1 MESKLQKKNTAADSV
16 VRLLSILCPLVYFAS
31 YLTRKDYSI
40 VMQAIIENEGLL
52 KAQVGQVE
60 SLAVISYGAGQII
73 SGILGDRFKPQ
84 RLIMGGLAVT
94 VVSNVLMPLTP
105 ANLRVIV
112 WFVNGFAQSMLWPP
126 LVRIMAAVMN
136 DKQYNTVSANTNVA
150 GLSGTIF
157 IYLTSSLLWLRLFDS
172 WQLTFYSSAALAAVI
187 LVLWILGFRKMKD
200 VEALRFD
207 KKKTAPKDDLLTADD
222 TSEPGGK
229 KGKLTL
235 KMLLGSGFIL
245 IAVGIIAQGALRD
258 GITDWV
264 PTFISNTFSQ
274 SSDKAILKSVV
285 LPIIGVISM
294 KIVGI
299 SANKWVRNEVTG
311 AGVTF
316 VGSTVLCVCLALFY
330 SHNEYVTL
338 GVSALIVGTM
348 HAINFF
354 LICVVPA
361 KFEKYGIVSTMS
373 GIINSLTYVGA
384 SAGVYLFGKIADNE
398 TLGWN
403 AVLISWAVIAAVGTA
418 ACFLAMRP
426 WKKFKS

>member
-1 MESKLQKKNTAADSV
+1 MESKLQKTNAGTDFAVK
-16 VRLLSILCPLVYFAS
+16 LLSILCPLVYFAS

-73 SGILGDRFKPQ
+73 SGFLGDRFKPQ

-94 VVSNVLMPLTP
+94 AVCNVLMPFTP
-105 ANLRVIV
+105 AGWRVVV
-112 WFVNGFAQSMLWPP
+112 WFINGFAQSMLWPP

-136 DKQYNTVSANTNVA
+136 EKQYNTVSANTNVA

-157 IYLTSSLLWLRLFDS
+157 IYLSSSLIWLRFFHS
-172 WQLTFYSSAALAAVI
+172 WKLTFFTSAGLAAVI
-187 LVLWILGFRKMKD
+187 LVLWIFGFRRLKN

-207 KKKTAPKDDLLTADD
+207 RKKRPAESDGDDENAEGAKGRLTPKL
-222 TSEPGGK
+222 
-229 KGKLTL
+229 
-235 KMLLGSGFIL
+235 LLGSGFLL
-245 IAVGIIAQGALRD
+245 IALGIIAQGALRD

-285 LPIIGVISM
+285 LPIIGVVSM

-299 SANKWVRNEVTG
+299 AANKWVRNEVTG

-316 VGSTVLCVCLALFY
+316 VGSTVLCLLLFLFY
-330 SHNEYVTL
+330 SKNEYVTL

-361 KFEKYGIVSTMS
+361 RFEKYGIVSTMS

-398 TLGWN
+398 ALGWN
-403 AVLISWAVIAAVGTA
+403 TVLLAWVVIAAVGTA
-418 ACFLAMRP
+418 ACFLAVRP
-426 WKKFKS
+426 WKKFKA

>member
-1 MESKLQKKNTAADSV
+1 MSNKLQKTNAGTDYAVK
-16 VRLLSILCPLVYFAS
+16 LLSILCPLVYFAS

-84 RLIMGGLAVT
+84 RLIMGGLGVT
-94 VVSNVLMPLTP
+94 VVCNLLMPFTP

-112 WFVNGFAQSMLWPP
+112 WFINGFAQSMLWPP

-136 DKQYNTVSANTNVA
+136 EKQYNTVSANTNVA
-150 GLSGTIF
+150 GLTGTIF
-157 IYLTSSLLWLRLFDS
+157 IYLSSSLLWLRFFDS
-172 WQLTFYSSAALAAVI
+172 WKLTFFSSAAIAAVI
-187 LVLWILGFRKMKD
+187 LVLWTIGFSRLKNVETLQFDRKKLLLD
-200 VEALRFD
+200 EDDNSDTQSD
-207 KKKTAPKDDLLTADD
+207 K
-222 TSEPGGK
+222 SK
-229 KGKLTL
+229 KGRLTPKL
-235 KMLLGSGFIL
+235 LLGSGFIL
-245 IAVGIIAQGALRD
+245 IAVGIICQGALRD

-299 SANKWVRNEVTG
+299 AANKWVKDEVTG

-316 VGSTVLCVCLALFY
+316 IGSTVLCVCLFLLY

-361 KFEKYGIVSTMS
+361 KFEKYGVVSTMS

-398 TLGWN
+398 ALGWN
-403 AVLISWAVIAAVGTA
+403 AVLFSWIVIAAVGTL
-418 ACFLAMRP
+418 ACFLAVRS
-426 WKKFKS
+426 WKKFKAG

>member
-1 MESKLQKKNTAADSV
+1 MRNKLQKSNAGADFTV
-16 VRLLSILCPLVYFAS
+16 KLLSILCPLVYFAS

-94 VVSNVLMPLTP
+94 AVCNVLMPFTP
-105 ANLRVIV
+105 AQYRVIV
-112 WFVNGFAQSMLWPP
+112 WFINGFAQSMLWPP

-136 DKQYNTVSANTNVA
+136 EKQYNTVSANTNVA

-157 IYLTSSLLWLRLFDS
+157 IYLSSSLIWLKYFKLS
-172 WQLTFYSSAALAAVI
+172 WKLTFFVSAGLAVVI
-187 LVLWILGFRKMKD
+187 LILWVAGFRKLRT
-200 VEALRFD
+200 VEALRFER
-207 KKKTAPKDDLLTADD
+207 KKTDVKKEKAGENRLTI
-222 TSEPGGK
+222 
-229 KGKLTL
+229 KL
-235 KMLLGSGFIL
+235 LLGSGFL
-245 IAVGIIAQGALRD
+245 FIALGIIAQGALRD
-258 GITDWV
+258 GVTDWV
-264 PTFISNTFSQ
+264 PTFISNTFPQ
-274 SSDKAILKSVV
+274 TSDKAILKSVV
-285 LPIIGVISM
+285 LPVIGVISM

-299 SANKWVRNEVTG
+299 ASNKWVKEELNG

-316 VGSTVLCVCLALFY
+316 LGATALCALLFAFY
-330 SHNEYVTL
+330 AHNEYVTL
-338 GVSALIVGTM
+338 GVSALIVGAM

-398 TLGWN
+398 ALGWN
-403 AVLISWAVIAAVGTA
+403 AVLISWIAIAGVGTA
-418 ACFLAMRP
+418 ACFLAVKS
-426 WKKFKS
+426 WKKFKA

>member
-1 MESKLQKKNTAADSV
+1 MEHTLQKSNTGIESAV
-16 VRLLSILCPLVYFAS
+16 KLLSILCPLVYFAS

-94 VVSNVLMPLTP
+94 VICNLLMPFTP
-105 ANLRVIV
+105 AGWRVVV
-112 WFVNGFAQSMLWPP
+112 WFINGFSQSMLWPP

-136 DKQYNTVSANTNVA
+136 EKQYNTVSANTNVA

-157 IYLTSSLLWLRLFDS
+157 IYLSSSLIWLRFFNS
-172 WQLTFYSSAALAAVI
+172 WKLTFFSSAALAAVI
-187 LVLWILGFRKMKD
+187 LVLWIVGFGKLRH
-200 VEALRFD
+200 VEALRFEHKASA
-207 KKKTAPKDDLLTADD
+207 KKEEGARGRLSLR
-222 TSEPGGK
+222 
-229 KGKLTL
+229 L
-235 KMLLGSGFIL
+235 LLGSGFFL

-285 LPIIGVISM
+285 LPVIGVVSM
-294 KIVGI
+294 KIVGLA
-299 SANKWVRNEVTG
+299 ANKWVRNEVTG

-316 VGSTVLCVCLALFY
+316 VGSTVLCLFLFLFY
-330 SHNEYVTL
+330 SRNEYVTL

-361 KFEKYGIVSTMS
+361 RFEKYGIVSTMS

-384 SAGVYLFGKIADNE
+384 SAGVYLFGKIADNGA
-398 TLGWN
+398 LGWN
-403 AVLISWAVIAAVGTA
+403 AVLLSWAVIAAVGTA
-418 ACFLAMRP
+418 ACLLAMRP

>member
-1 MESKLQKKNTAADSV
+1 MESKLRKTNAGTDFAVK
-16 VRLLSILCPLVYFAS
+16 LLSIMCPLVYFAS

-94 VVSNVLMPLTP
+94 AVCNVLMPFTP
-105 ANLRVIV
+105 AGWRVVV
-112 WFVNGFAQSMLWPP
+112 WFINGFAQSMLWPP

-136 DKQYNTVSANTNVA
+136 EKQYNTVSANTNVA
-150 GLSGTIF
+150 GLTGTIF
-157 IYLTSSLLWLRLFDS
+157 IYLSSSLLWLRFFRS
-172 WQLTFYSSAALAAVI
+172 WKLTFFTSAGLAAVI
-187 LVLWILGFRKMKD
+187 LVLWIFGFRRLKN
-200 VEALRFD
+200 VEALRFER
-207 KKKTAPKDDLLTADD
+207 KKRPADPDTDDQNAEGAKGRLTPKL
-222 TSEPGGK
+222 
-229 KGKLTL
+229 
-235 KMLLGSGFIL
+235 LLGSGFLL
-245 IAVGIIAQGALRD
+245 IALGIIAQGALRD

-285 LPIIGVISM
+285 LPIIGVVSM

-299 SANKWVRNEVTG
+299 AANKWVRNEVTG

-316 VGSTVLCVCLALFY
+316 VGSTVLCLLLFLFY
-330 SHNEYVTL
+330 SKNEYVTL

-361 KFEKYGIVSTMS
+361 RFEKYGIVSTMS

-398 TLGWN
+398 ALGWN
-403 AVLISWAVIAAVGTA
+403 TVLLAWVVIAAVGTA
-418 ACFLAMRP
+418 ACFLAVRP
-426 WKKFKS
+426 WKKFKA

>member
-1 MESKLQKKNTAADSV
+1 MSKLQKNNNATDYAVK
-16 VRLLSILCPLVYFAS
+16 LLSILCPLVYFAS

-40 VMQAIIENEGLL
+40 VLQAIIENEGLL
-52 KAQVGQVE
+52 REQVGRVE

-84 RLIMGGLAVT
+84 NLIKLGLSVT
-94 VVSNVLMPLTP
+94 VVCNLLMPFTP
-105 ANLRVIV
+105 AELRVAV

-126 LVRIMAAVMN
+126 LVRIMAAIMN
-136 DKQYNTVSANTNVA
+136 EKQYNTVSANTNVA
-150 GLSGTIF
+150 GLTGTIF
-157 IYLTSSLLWLRLFDS
+157 IYLSSSLIWLKFFHS
-172 WQLTFYSSAALAAVI
+172 WKLTFFTSAAIGAVI
-187 LVLWILGFRKMKD
+187 LVLWIVGFGRLKN
-200 VEALRFD
+200 VPALRFER
-207 KKKTAPKDDLLTADD
+207 KKAGSDDAEENEDAPAEG
-222 TSEPGGK
+222 S

-235 KMLLGSGFIL
+235 GLLMSSGFVF
-245 IAVGIIAQGALRD
+245 IALAIIAQGALRD

-264 PTFISNTFSQ
+264 PTFISDTFSQ

-285 LPIIGVISM
+285 LPVIGVVSM
-294 KIVGI
+294 KLVGI
-299 SANKWVRNEVTG
+299 AANKWVREEVNG

-316 VGSTVLCVCLALFY
+316 LAGTALCAVLFFVYA
-330 SHNEYVTL
+330 HNEYVTL
-338 GVSALIVGTM
+338 GVSALIVGMM

-398 TLGWN
+398 ALGWN
-403 AVLISWAVIAAVGTA
+403 TVLLSWVVIAAVGTA
-418 ACFLAMRP
+418 ACFLAVRP
-426 WKKFKS
+426 WKKFKA

>member
-1 MESKLQKKNTAADSV
+1 MRNKLQKSNAGAEFTVK
-16 VRLLSILCPLVYFAS
+16 LLSILCPLVYFAS

-60 SLAVISYGAGQII
+60 SLAVISYGVGQIV

-94 VVSNVLMPLTP
+94 AVCNVLMPFTP
-105 ANLRVIV
+105 ALWRVVV

-136 DKQYNTVSANTNVA
+136 EKQYNTVSANTNVA

-157 IYLTSSLLWLRLFDS
+157 IYLSSSLLWLRFFNS
-172 WQLTFYSSAALAAVI
+172 WKLTFFTSAALAAVI
-187 LVLWILGFRKMKD
+187 LVLWIAGFRRLKD
-200 VEALRFD
+200 VEALRFER
-207 KKKTAPKDDLLTADD
+207 KKRSVDAAAAANEDGA
-222 TSEPGGK
+222 
-229 KGKLTL
+229 KGKLTPKL
-235 KMLLGSGFIL
+235 LLGSGFLL

-285 LPIIGVISM
+285 LPVIGVISM

-299 SANKWVRNEVTG
+299 AANKWVKNEVTG

-316 VGSTVLCVCLALFY
+316 IGSTALCLLLFLFY
-330 SHNEYVTL
+330 SKNEYVTL

-361 KFEKYGIVSTMS
+361 RFEKYGVVSTMS

-398 TLGWN
+398 ALGWN
-403 AVLISWAVIAAVGTA
+403 TVLLSWVVIAAVGTA
-418 ACFLAMRP
+418 ACFLAVRP
-426 WKKFKS
+426 WKKFKV

>member
-1 MESKLQKKNTAADSV
+1 MKSKLQKANGSADFAV
-16 VRLLSILCPLVYFAS
+16 KLLSILCPLVYFAS

-60 SLAVISYGAGQII
+60 SLAVISYGAGQIV

-94 VVSNVLMPLTP
+94 AVCNVLMPFTP
-105 ANLRVIV
+105 AGWRVVV
-112 WFVNGFAQSMLWPP
+112 WFINGFAQSMLWPP

-136 DKQYNTVSANTNVA
+136 EKQYNTVSANTNVA

-157 IYLTSSLLWLRLFDS
+157 IYLSSSLIWLRFFRS
-172 WQLTFYSSAALAAVI
+172 WKLTFFTSAGMAAVI
-187 LVLWILGFRKMKD
+187 LVLWILGFRRLKD
-200 VEALRFD
+200 VEALRFER
-207 KKKTAPKDDLLTADD
+207 KRRPVDLDEEEEESREGA
-222 TSEPGGK
+222 
-229 KGKLTL
+229 KGKLTMKL
-235 KMLLGSGFIL
+235 LLGSGFIL

-285 LPIIGVISM
+285 LPVIGVISM
-294 KIVGI
+294 KIVGVA
-299 SANKWVRNEVTG
+299 ANKWVKNEVTG

-316 VGSTVLCVCLALFY
+316 IGSTALCLLLFLFY
-330 SHNEYVTL
+330 SRNEYVTL

-361 KFEKYGIVSTMS
+361 RFEKYGVVSTMS

-398 TLGWN
+398 ALGWN
-403 AVLISWAVIAAVGTA
+403 TVLLAWVVIAAVGTA
-418 ACFLAMRP
+418 ACFLAVRP
-426 WKKFKS
+426 WKKFKA

>member
-1 MESKLQKKNTAADSV
+1 MESKLQKNRTAQSRAV
-16 VRLLSILCPLVYFAS
+16 QLLSILCPLVYFAS

-84 RLIMGGLAVT
+84 RLIACGLGVT
-94 VVSNVLMPLTP
+94 CLCNLLMPFTP
-105 ANLRVIV
+105 AGLRVFV

-126 LVRIMAAVMN
+126 LVRIMAATMN
-136 DKQYNTVSANTNVA
+136 EQTYNKVCANTNVA
-150 GLSGTIF
+150 GLTGTVL
-157 IYLTSSLLWLRLFDS
+157 IYLSSSLIWLRFFDS
-172 WQLTFYSSAALAAVI
+172 WKLTFFSSAAVGAVI
-187 LVLWILGFRKMKD
+187 LVLWIAGFRGKTLRAE
-200 VEALRFD
+200 EALRFERKQAEQ
-207 KKKTAPKDDLLTADD
+207 KKAQ
-222 TSEPGGK
+222 GGK
-229 KGKLTL
+229 LSVKL
-235 KMLLGSGFIL
+235 LLGSGFIF
-245 IAVGIIAQGALRD
+245 IALGIIAQGALRD

-264 PTFISNTFSQ
+264 PTFISDTFRQ

-285 LPIIGVISM
+285 LPAIGVVSM
-294 KIVGI
+294 KIVGVA
-299 SANKWVRNEVTG
+299 ANRWVKEEVNG

-316 VGSTVLCVCLALFY
+316 LGASALCVMLLAFY
-330 SHNEYVTL
+330 ANNEYVTL
-338 GVSALIVGTM
+338 GVAALIVGAM

-361 KFEKYGIVSTMS
+361 RFEKYGVVSTMS

-384 SAGVYLFGKIADNE
+384 SVGVYVFGKLADSP

-403 AVLISWAVIAAVGTA
+403 AVLIAWVAIAAAGTLF
-418 ACFLAMRP
+418 CFLAVKQ

>member
-1 MESKLQKKNTAADSV
+1 MKSKLQKANGSADFAV
-16 VRLLSILCPLVYFAS
+16 KLLSILCPLVYFAS

-60 SLAVISYGAGQII
+60 SLAVISYGAGQIV

-94 VVSNVLMPLTP
+94 AVCNVLIPFTP
-105 ANLRVIV
+105 AGWRVVV
-112 WFVNGFAQSMLWPP
+112 WFINGFAQSMLWPP

-136 DKQYNTVSANTNVA
+136 EKQYNTVSANTNVA

-157 IYLTSSLLWLRLFDS
+157 IYLSSSLIWLRFFRS
-172 WQLTFYSSAALAAVI
+172 WKLTFFTSAGMAAVI
-187 LVLWILGFRKMKD
+187 LVLWILGFRRLKD
-200 VEALRFD
+200 VEALRFER
-207 KKKTAPKDDLLTADD
+207 KRRPVDLDEEEEKSREGA
-222 TSEPGGK
+222 

-235 KMLLGSGFIL
+235 KLLLGSGFIL

-285 LPIIGVISM
+285 LPVIGVISM
-294 KIVGI
+294 KIVGVA
-299 SANKWVRNEVTG
+299 ANKWVKNEVTG

-316 VGSTVLCVCLALFY
+316 IGSTVLCLLLFLFY
-330 SHNEYVTL
+330 SRNEYVTL

-361 KFEKYGIVSTMS
+361 RFEKYGVVSTMS

-398 TLGWN
+398 ALGWN
-403 AVLISWAVIAAVGTA
+403 TVLLSWVVIAAVGTA
-418 ACFLAMRP
+418 ACFLAVRP
-426 WKKFKS
+426 WKKFKA

>member
-1 MESKLQKKNTAADSV
+1 MKSKLQKTNAGTDFA

-94 VVSNVLMPLTP
+94 AVCNVLMPFTP
-105 ANLRVIV
+105 AGWRVVV
-112 WFVNGFAQSMLWPP
+112 WFINGFAQSMLWPP

-136 DKQYNTVSANTNVA
+136 EKQYNTVSANTNVA

-157 IYLTSSLLWLRLFDS
+157 IYLSSSLLWLRFFRS
-172 WQLTFYSSAALAAVI
+172 WKLTFFTSAGLAAVI
-187 LVLWILGFRKMKD
+187 LVLWIFGFRRLKD
-200 VEALRFD
+200 VEALRFER
-207 KKKTAPKDDLLTADD
+207 KKRPAEPDGDDENAEGAKGRLTPKL
-222 TSEPGGK
+222 
-229 KGKLTL
+229 
-235 KMLLGSGFIL
+235 LLGSGFLL
-245 IAVGIIAQGALRD
+245 IALGIIAQGALRD

-285 LPIIGVISM
+285 LPIIGVVSM

-299 SANKWVRNEVTG
+299 AANKWVRNEVTG

-316 VGSTVLCVCLALFY
+316 VGSTVLCLLLFLFY
-330 SHNEYVTL
+330 SKNEYVTL

-361 KFEKYGIVSTMS
+361 RFEKYGIVSTMS

-398 TLGWN
+398 ALGWN
-403 AVLISWAVIAAVGTA
+403 TVLLAWVVIAAVGTA
-418 ACFLAMRP
+418 ACFLAVRP
-426 WKKFKS
+426 WKKFKA